1 MNLPCIAIYFAQFY
15 PFSSFFSSTLRTP
28 LKQVNQLHLDLS
40 LAQQS
45 EYVLKQVGIM
55 SESIRLE
62 VSTANRDELSVTA
75 QHLQQLKQFVADATK
90 DVT

>member
-1 MNLPCIAIYFAQFY
+1 
-15 PFSSFFSSTLRTP
+15 
-28 LKQVNQLHLDLS
+28 VNQLHLDLS

-45 EYVLKQVGIM
+45 EYVLKQMGIM

-75 QHLQQLKQFVADATK
+75 AQLHNLKSFVAETAK
-90 DVT
+90 EIR